1 MTGYPTHPHPAP
13 PSHRPTAFSRF
24 AIPVAMMSVAVVA
37 VIIATATAGRQM
49 DGIPQAST
57 TPLQAAHDHCMVG
70 DLVDSGHTLVI
81 DMRGEELS
89 SGFLSFSEVSCLL
102 DYLETP
108 DSVMTQM
115 NSTRA
120 LDGMQDATWSGL
132 NATWT
137 YHPDDG
143 LDIIITDN

>member
-1 MTGYPTHPHPAP
+1 MTGYPTSALRQFVIPIVVI
-13 PSHRPTAFSRF
+13 STAV
-24 AIPVAMMSVAVVA
+24 IAVVVA
-37 VIIATATAGRQM
+37 AATAGR
-49 DGIPQAST
+49 DIVGTPVPST

-70 DLVDSGHTLVI
+70 DVVDSGHTLVI
-81 DMRGEELS
+81 DMRGEDLGSGSLS
-89 SGFLSFSEVSCLL
+89 ASEVGCLL
-102 DYLETP
+102 DYLDTP
-108 DSVMTQM
+108 DSVTTQM

-120 LDGMQDATWSGL
+120 LDGMRDASWAGL